1 MLNSTLSG
9 SWSIN
14 LAFQQFHMD
23 NAMESCRLLP
33 SQRRDARNLDLTFP
47 IEKVLDI
54 SWPRILCVSGWLSSY
69 SLNSSHDAL
78 MTCAAVPSKSP
89 AVGPWLMGK
98 ACTSTGNTA
107 NTGNLDVF
115 SMDIRI
121 FIVHSTMPCFHP
133 ARRGRHLSWSQRIRI
148 SSKKMMK

>member
-47 IEKVLDI
+47 IEKVRDI
-54 SWPRILCVSGWLSSY
+54 SWRRILLLVFLVGYPVIHWTLPTMPWWPVPQFPANPLPLDRGWWERP
-69 SLNSSHDAL
+69 APARETRQTQETW
-78 MTCAAVPSKSP
+78 MCSP
-89 AVGPWLMGK
+89 W
-98 ACTSTGNTA
+98 
-107 NTGNLDVF
+107 
-115 SMDIRI
+115 I